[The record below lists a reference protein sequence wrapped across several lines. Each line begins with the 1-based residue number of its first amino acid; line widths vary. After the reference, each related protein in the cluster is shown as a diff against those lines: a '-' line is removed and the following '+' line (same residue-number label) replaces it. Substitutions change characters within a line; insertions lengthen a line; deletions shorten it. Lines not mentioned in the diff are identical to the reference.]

1 MLTRSKTG
9 YLKLRLF
16 LAPKTI
22 EPHTYRHIV
31 GYKYVFKL
39 KHKLGSCIDRY
50 KAWLVPK
57 GFHQTQG
64 NDPSQVLAFL
74 KYLQTTFTLR
84 NLGCINYFL
93 GIEHRGA
100 LQYVTITKPDISY
113 AVNKACQFMAHPTT
127 IHWMAFKRILRYLK
141 GIPSLSLIFHPST
154 SLDIQAYTDA
164 DWASCLGDRRSTTGH
179 CIFLGTNLVSWSSTK
194 QRTISCSSSE
204 SEYRALVATVAE
216 ITWIQFV
223 LENYVFLPYLHH

>member
-1 MLTRSKTG
+1 M
-9 YLKLRLF
+9 
-16 LAPKTI
+16 
-22 EPHTYRHIV
+22 
-31 GYKYVFKL
+31 
-39 KHKLGSCIDRY
+39 
-50 KAWLVPK
+50 
-57 GFHQTQG
+57 
-64 NDPSQVLAFL
+64 LAFL
-74 KYLQTTFTLR
+74 KYLQTTFALR

-93 GIEHRGA
+93 GIEVSHVNGVVHLNQQKYIQDLLKRSAMQDSKSISTPRATSTNLSQLAGDTFSYASLYCSIVGA
-100 LQYVTITKPDISY
+100 LQYVTITRPDISY

-127 IHWMAFKRILRYLK
+127 IHRMAFKRILRYLK
-141 GIPSLSLIFHPST
+141 GTPSLSVIFHPST

-164 DWASCLGDRRSTTGH
+164 DWASCLDDRRSKTGH